1 MLRVFLTALMMSGC
15 MTTADDPDRPA
26 ASTGSNTTA
35 EAGPTGGQIA
45 GQTAGPIAGQTDG
58 QTDGPAA
65 DSCDAAPFRRLI
77 GKPDSVF
84 HVMDLPDTVRLIHPG
99 TPVTR
104 DYRPARV
111 NIEIDASGTIVKVWC
126 G

>member
-1 MLRVFLTALMMSGC
+1 
-15 MTTADDPDRPA
+15 
-26 ASTGSNTTA
+26 SNTTA
-35 EAGPTGGQIA
+35 EAGPTEGQIADPTEGQIA
-45 GQTAGPIAGQTDG
+45 GQIDR
-58 QTDGPAA
+58 PAA

-84 HVMDLPDTVRLIHPG
+84 HVMDLPETVRLIHPG

-104 DYRPARV
+104 DHRPARV